1 VTHCQK
7 RPPHSRLLVS
17 VFGNLHSE
25 EPHDLF
31 CSNVHSGRNDVVG
44 GGVGKHGN
52 HITASSS
59 GQQWPAAA
67 SLVEKVL
74 K

>member
-1 VTHCQK
+1 LVQAEK
-7 RPPHSRLLVS
+7 LFFFLL
-17 VFGNLHSE
+17 
-25 EPHDLF
+25 LF
-31 CSNVHSGRNDVVG
+31 ISNIHHGRNDVVG